1 SDPNG
6 EPNESMISNV
16 ICVEACPLID
26 FPNVFTPNGD
36 GNNDFFTAINY
47 KDVAELNIQVFNR
60 WGMMVYESTNPIDF
74 FENGWDGSDMN
85 TGQPCSDGVYYYVAH
100 FTPTAITEVEEQVA
114 KGFVHLFRN

>member
-1 SDPNG
+1 SGCVNDITYFNVYYKPSRDGDFPDQPMVSNITDFYLNISNQSVAGCYAITAVDDAGSDPNG

-60 WGMMVYESTNPIDF
+60 WG
-74 FENGWDGSDMN
+74 
-85 TGQPCSDGVYYYVAH
+85 
-100 FTPTAITEVEEQVA
+100 
-114 KGFVHLFRN
+114 